1 MKRKILTLLLALA
14 MVLTMLPMTALAEDG
29 IKGTAANPYTREEFK
44 NMTREAY
51 INAQNTLGGIMYV
64 NVGDYNYDTNGVL
77 GNGTADNSD
86 KNNTKLNYYG
96 APGAKSGQYSDAA
109 VGKSIV
115 FVNGSITSNVT
126 GYKSID
132 SIGTSLLL
140 AVPAYT
146 NVTFQNITFNNV
158 MSFNYQLYTSPW
170 SQLGELKFDG
180 CTFNGIIVGAI
191 AAQTLTFNSCEFKNY
206 TNTYPDNGAN
216 SSNPTWI
223 RPAYGN
229 WTEDDNKGQGDD
241 FRSLTT
247 INFTGNTVTS
257 TRPVKFEY
265 ISQWDITS
273 TVTATGNSFDISAQP
288 TDKKNE
294 VKNVGLYLGA
304 HTSSNAFNLVVDNNT
319 RSENTAALYT
329 IPSKTTSLPVGST
342 VKDSNGNETTL
353 TDVLEWKTTNQLK
366 LETAYESTAV
376 AGING
381 VGYTTIAD
389 AINAAKAGDTVKL
402 LQNVEEDVTI
412 PAEKTIT
419 LALNGK
425 TLTNVSGDTITNNGN
440 LTIVGE
446 GTVDNVTHGKAD
458 IYNNGLATLNGGSY
472 TRSQEAENTP
482 SSSGGNSYY
491 NILNHGVMTI
501 NSGVSVTS
509 SGHFSSLIDN
519 GYFSFANDE
528 NPRSGYVAG
537 TNMENPSLTISGG
550 FFSGGINT
558 IKNDD
563 NGKLTILDG
572 TFTNYTQAALQNH
585 HIATVSGGTFEGTGV
600 AKAVI
605 NCGNPK
611 CTVAEHDQHN
621 LTILNGKF
629 KGEVTKNPDSTLII
643 YAGHFT
649 SEPDAAYLAPGKA
662 VYFSNLAGYDYM
674 VAAVEPA
681 TPVTPSEPAVNP
693 FNENAGKNSVK
704 FSDVADNA
712 WYASAVNY
720 AVDKGLMNG
729 TGEGKFSP
737 EADTTRGMIV
747 TILARLDGKN
757 TSGTPWYQAGQ
768 RWAME
773 YEISDGTNMTGAITR
788 EQLVTMLFRYAVK
801 NGLEAVT
808 LSENLT
814 QFTDA
819 SDISAWAVY
828 AMQWAVGQGL
838 IQGSNG
844 QLRPQAN
851 ASRAEVAT
859 ILMRFCEVLC
869 K

>member
-14 MVLTMLPMTALAEDG
+14 MVLTMLPMTALAAEGNVAEVNGQGYSTLQSAID
-29 IKGTAANPYTREEFK
+29 AANSGDTVK
-44 NMTREAY
+44 LIANVV
-51 INAQNTLGGIMYV
+51 QNTQLSIDKDITLDLNGKEVYNTADIWSDEAVALIAIRKGA
-64 NVGDYNYDTNGVL
+64 NVTIT
-77 GNGTADNSD
+77 GNGTL
-86 KNNTKLNYYG
+86 K
-96 APGAKSGQYSDAA
+96 AKENDCYTINMIDGDLTIENGTIIGNVSA
-109 VGKSIV
+109 VQVQKGHLLIRGGTFSLLQKWNGKSTYLINIIDDAYKDGSGTV
-115 FVNGSITSNVT
+115 TIIGGTFVDYVPSQSTSENPAANFVPTGYAVT
-126 GYKSID
+126 GD
-132 SIGTSLLL
+132 SGS
-140 AVPAYT
+140 
-146 NVTFQNITFNNV
+146 
-158 MSFNYQLYTSPW
+158 
-170 SQLGELKFDG
+170 
-180 CTFNGIIVGAI
+180 
-191 AAQTLTFNSCEFKNY
+191 
-206 TNTYPDNGAN
+206 
-216 SSNPTWI
+216 
-223 RPAYGN
+223 
-229 WTEDDNKGQGDD
+229 
-241 FRSLTT
+241 
-247 INFTGNTVTS
+247 
-257 TRPVKFEY
+257 
-265 ISQWDITS
+265 S
-273 TVTATGNSFDISAQP
+273 TVT
-288 TDKKNE
+288 KKADNE
-294 VKNVGLYLGA
+294 
-304 HTSSNAFNLVVDNNT
+304 
-319 RSENTAALYT
+319 AA
-329 IPSKTTSLPVGST
+329 V
-342 VKDSNGNETTL
+342 NGIEYATL
-353 TDVLEWKTTNQLK
+353 TDAIT
-366 LETAYESTAV
+366 V
-376 AGING
+376 A
-381 VGYTTIAD
+381 AD
-389 AINAAKAGDTVKL
+389 GDTVKL

-425 TLTNVSGDTITNNGN
+425 KLTNVSGDTITNNGN

-446 GTVDNVTHGKAD
+446 GTVDNVTNGKAD
-458 IYNNGLATLNGGSY
+458 IYNNGIATLNGGSY

-519 GYFSFANDE
+519 GYYNFVDDK

-585 HIATVSGGTFEGTGV
+585 NIATVSGGTFEGTGV

-643 YAGHFT
+643 YAGYFT

-662 VYFSNLAGYDYM
+662 VYLSNLAGYDYM

-681 TPVTPSEPAVNP
+681 TPVTPSEPAQNP

-704 FSDVADNA
+704 FGDVADNA

-773 YEISDGTNMTGAITR
+773 YEISDGMNMTGAITR

-819 SDISAWAVY
+819 SDISAWAVS

-859 ILMRFCEVLC
+859 ILMRFCKVLC

>member
-14 MVLTMLPMTALAEDG
+14 MVLTMLPMTALAAEGNVAEVNGQGYSTLQSAID
-29 IKGTAANPYTREEFK
+29 AANSGDTVK
-44 NMTREAY
+44 LIANVV
-51 INAQNTLGGIMYV
+51 QNTQLSIDKDITLDLNGKEVYNTADIWSDEAVALIAIRKGA
-64 NVGDYNYDTNGVL
+64 NVTIT
-77 GNGTADNSD
+77 GNGTL
-86 KNNTKLNYYG
+86 K
-96 APGAKSGQYSDAA
+96 AKENDCYTINMIDGDLTIENGTIIGNVSAVQVQKGHLLIRGGTFSLLQKWNGKSTYLINIIDAA
-109 VGKSIV
+109 YKDGSGTVTIIGGT
-115 FVNGSITSNVT
+115 FVDYVPSQSTSENPAANFVPTGYAVT
-126 GYKSID
+126 GD
-132 SIGTSLLL
+132 SGS
-140 AVPAYT
+140 
-146 NVTFQNITFNNV
+146 
-158 MSFNYQLYTSPW
+158 
-170 SQLGELKFDG
+170 
-180 CTFNGIIVGAI
+180 
-191 AAQTLTFNSCEFKNY
+191 
-206 TNTYPDNGAN
+206 
-216 SSNPTWI
+216 
-223 RPAYGN
+223 
-229 WTEDDNKGQGDD
+229 
-241 FRSLTT
+241 
-247 INFTGNTVTS
+247 
-257 TRPVKFEY
+257 
-265 ISQWDITS
+265 S
-273 TVTATGNSFDISAQP
+273 TVT
-288 TDKKNE
+288 KKADNE
-294 VKNVGLYLGA
+294 
-304 HTSSNAFNLVVDNNT
+304 
-319 RSENTAALYT
+319 AA
-329 IPSKTTSLPVGST
+329 V
-342 VKDSNGNETTL
+342 NGIEYATL
-353 TDVLEWKTTNQLK
+353 TDAIT
-366 LETAYESTAV
+366 V
-376 AGING
+376 A
-381 VGYTTIAD
+381 AD
-389 AINAAKAGDTVKL
+389 GDTVKL

-458 IYNNGLATLNGGSY
+458 IYNNGIATLNGGSY

-519 GYFSFANDE
+519 GYFSFADDK

-585 HIATVSGGTFEGTGV
+585 NIATVSGGTFEGTGV

-621 LTILNGKF
+621 LTIFNGKF

-643 YAGHFT
+643 YAGYFT

-662 VYFSNLAGYDYM
+662 VYLSNLAGYDYM

-704 FSDVADNA
+704 FGDVADNA

-773 YEISDGTNMTGAITR
+773 YEISDGTNMTGTITR

-819 SDISAWAVY
+819 SNISAWAVS

-859 ILMRFCEVLC
+859 ILMRFCKVLC

>member
-14 MVLTMLPMTALAEDG
+14 MVLTMLPMTALAAEGDVAEVNG
-29 IKGTAANPYTREEFK
+29 QGYSTLQSAIDAANSGDTVK
-44 NMTREAY
+44 LIANVV
-51 INAQNTLGGIMYV
+51 QNTQLSIDKDITLYLNGKEVYNTADIWSDEAVALIAIRKGA
-64 NVGDYNYDTNGVL
+64 NVTIT
-77 GNGTADNSD
+77 GNGTL
-86 KNNTKLNYYG
+86 K
-96 APGAKSGQYSDAA
+96 AKENDCYTINMIDGDLTIENGTIIGNVSA
-109 VGKSIV
+109 VQVQKGHLLIRGGTFSLLQKWHGKSTYLINIIDPAYKDGSGTV
-115 FVNGSITSNVT
+115 TIIGGTFVDYVPSQSTSENPAANFVPTGYAVT
-126 GYKSID
+126 GD
-132 SIGTSLLL
+132 SGS
-140 AVPAYT
+140 
-146 NVTFQNITFNNV
+146 
-158 MSFNYQLYTSPW
+158 
-170 SQLGELKFDG
+170 
-180 CTFNGIIVGAI
+180 
-191 AAQTLTFNSCEFKNY
+191 
-206 TNTYPDNGAN
+206 
-216 SSNPTWI
+216 
-223 RPAYGN
+223 
-229 WTEDDNKGQGDD
+229 
-241 FRSLTT
+241 
-247 INFTGNTVTS
+247 
-257 TRPVKFEY
+257 
-265 ISQWDITS
+265 S
-273 TVTATGNSFDISAQP
+273 TVT
-288 TDKKNE
+288 KKADNE
-294 VKNVGLYLGA
+294 
-304 HTSSNAFNLVVDNNT
+304 
-319 RSENTAALYT
+319 AA
-329 IPSKTTSLPVGST
+329 V
-342 VKDSNGNETTL
+342 NGIEYATL
-353 TDVLEWKTTNQLK
+353 TD
-366 LETAYESTAV
+366 AIIV
-376 AGING
+376 A
-381 VGYTTIAD
+381 AD
-389 AINAAKAGDTVKL
+389 GDTVKL

-412 PAEKTIT
+412 PKGKTIT

-425 TLTNVSGDTITNNGN
+425 KLTNVSGDTITNNGN

-519 GYFSFANDE
+519 GYFSFADDK

-585 HIATVSGGTFEGTGV
+585 NIATVSGGTFEGTGV

-621 LTILNGKF
+621 LTIFNGKF

-643 YAGHFT
+643 YAGYFT

-662 VYFSNLAGYDYM
+662 VHLSNLAGYNYI

-773 YEISDGTNMTGAITR
+773 YEISDGMNMTGAITR

-819 SDISAWAVY
+819 SDISAWAVS

>member
-1 MKRKILTLLLALA
+1 
-14 MVLTMLPMTALAEDG
+14 MVLTMLPMTAMAENG
-29 IKGTAANPYTREEFK
+29 IKGTAANPYTLAELGA
-44 NMTREAY
+44 MTREQY
-51 INAQNTLGGIMYV
+51 IAAQNTLSGIMYV

-86 KNNTKLNYYG
+86 RDSTKLNYYG

-109 VGKSIV
+109 VGKNIV
-115 FVNGSITSNVT
+115 FVGRSITSGVK
-126 GYKSID
+126 GYTSID
-132 SIGTSLLL
+132 NIGTSLLL

-158 MSFNYQLYTSPW
+158 MSFDYQLYTSPW
-170 SQLGELKFDG
+170 SQLGELKFEG

-191 AAQTLTFNSCEFKNY
+191 AAQTLTFNGCKFENY
-206 TNTYPDNGAN
+206 TNRTNAN

-229 WTEDDNKGQGDD
+229 WKKGDNEGQGEG
-241 FRSLTT
+241 FKSLTT

-257 TRPVKFEY
+257 TRPVKFER

-273 TVTATGNSFDISAQP
+273 TVTATGNSFDISAQEGDA
-288 TDKKNE
+288 TEGKT
-294 VKNVGLYLGA
+294 KNVGLYLGA
-304 HTSSNAFNLVVDNNT
+304 FDSTTEFNLVAESNT
-319 RSENTAALYT
+319 KIGTTAALYT
-329 IPSKTTSLPVGST
+329 VTHNPDAKGVGLPAGST
-342 VKDSNGNETTL
+342 VKDSNGNEITL
-353 TDVLEWKTTNQLK
+353 TDALEWKTTNQLT
-366 LETAYESTAV
+366 LETAYDSSAV

-381 VGYTTIAD
+381 VGYSSIAN

-425 TLTNVSGDTITNNGN
+425 KLTNVSGDTITNNGN

-458 IYNNGLATLNGGSY
+458 IYNNGTATLNGGSY
-472 TRSQEAENTP
+472 TRSKEASTSTTDPN
-482 SSSGGNSYY
+482 GNSYY

-519 GYFSFANDE
+519 GYYSFADNE
-528 NPRSGYVAG
+528 NPRSGYVAS
-537 TNMENPSLTISGG
+537 TNMETPSLTISGG
-550 FFSGGINT
+550 SFSGGINT

-585 HIATVSGGTFEGTGV
+585 HIATVRGGTFEGTGV

-621 LTILNGKF
+621 LTIFNGKF

-643 YAGHFT
+643 YAGYFT

-704 FSDVADNA
+704 FGDVADNA

-729 TGEGKFSP
+729 TGKGKFSP

-819 SDISAWAVY
+819 SDISAWAVS

>member
-29 IKGTAANPYTREEFK
+29 IKGTAANPYTLAELGA
-44 NMTREAY
+44 MTREQY
-51 INAQNTLGGIMYV
+51 IAAQNTLSGTMYV
-64 NVGDYNYDTNGVL
+64 DVGNYNYTDKGVL
-77 GNGTADNSD
+77 GNGERNDTPGQTPDHS
-86 KNNTKLNYYG
+86 KLNAYG
-96 APGAKSGQYSDAA
+96 ENGYLSEKNDGAN
-109 VGKSIV
+109 GKNIV
-115 FVNGSITSNVT
+115 FVGRSITSGVK
-126 GYKSID
+126 GYTSID
-132 SIGTSLLL
+132 NIGTSLLL

-191 AAQTLTFNSCEFKNY
+191 AAQTLTFNGCTFTDY
-206 TNTYPDNGAN
+206 TNTTKPN

-229 WTEDDNKGQGDD
+229 WTEGDNKGQGDD

-366 LETAYESTAV
+366 LETAYESSAV

-389 AINAAKAGDTVKL
+389 AITAAEAGDTVKL

-412 PAEKTIT
+412 PKGKTIT

-425 TLTNVSGDTITNNGN
+425 KLTNVSGDTITNNGN

-446 GTVDNVTHGKAD
+446 GTVDNVTNGKAD
-458 IYNNGLATLNGGSY
+458 IYNNGIATLNGGSY

-519 GYFSFANDE
+519 G
-528 NPRSGYVAG
+528 
-537 TNMENPSLTISGG
+537 
-550 FFSGGINT
+550 
-558 IKNDD
+558 
-563 NGKLTILDG
+563 
-572 TFTNYTQAALQNH
+572 
-585 HIATVSGGTFEGTGV
+585 
-600 AKAVI
+600 
-605 NCGNPK
+605 
-611 CTVAEHDQHN
+611 
-621 LTILNGKF
+621 
-629 KGEVTKNPDSTLII
+629 
-643 YAGHFT
+643 
-649 SEPDAAYLAPGKA
+649 
-662 VYFSNLAGYDYM
+662 
-674 VAAVEPA
+674 
-681 TPVTPSEPAVNP
+681 
-693 FNENAGKNSVK
+693 
-704 FSDVADNA
+704 
-712 WYASAVNY
+712 
-720 AVDKGLMNG
+720 
-729 TGEGKFSP
+729 
-737 EADTTRGMIV
+737 
-747 TILARLDGKN
+747 
-757 TSGTPWYQAGQ
+757 
-768 RWAME
+768 
-773 YEISDGTNMTGAITR
+773 
-788 EQLVTMLFRYAVK
+788 
-801 NGLEAVT
+801 
-808 LSENLT
+808 
-814 QFTDA
+814 
-819 SDISAWAVY
+819 
-828 AMQWAVGQGL
+828 
-838 IQGSNG
+838 
-844 QLRPQAN
+844 
-851 ASRAEVAT
+851 
-859 ILMRFCEVLC
+859 
-869 K
+869 